1 MMPNE
6 FPRRRIVALTAI
18 LVLVGAGLS
27 GATLSLGAQQTGGGE
42 IPNTTTAVTEQPAV
56 VTSTNGSQPVSASL
70 AVSDQTGNG
79 TTLTIQNATATVEYY
94 IDIHTNGTTLTKTAN
109 LSAGETFS
117 GDLPL
122 MPALNET
129 TTVTV
134 AVHEAGT
141 GDELAAK
148 NITYTVTG
156 GDPTNTTSDPT
167 YYQVDFV
174 VGEPIENL
182 RGPNGTYTNDQL
194 IRFAHGSTEE
204 PVIRRSEGE
213 FITDEGLAAR
223 IESQNITV
231 EDGMAMVTFTVANG
245 SEPVELTLASYE
257 KVGPGWSPETEAK
270 QEFVDAQTATF
281 GPGTHT
287 LTTALPSEGNTTAGT
302 QTVAENRDEGKL
314 SVAGLS
320 ADADGIDTNNLND
333 EYIVYENTGD
343 APLDLSG
350 WTVTDSSDTTYTF
363 PDGFTLAPGEQVT
376 LYTGSGTNT
385 DAKLYWGRA
394 TEVWNDGADTMTV
407 RNADGEVVLQRSYP

>member
-27 GATLSLGAQQTGGGE
+27 GATLSLEAQQTAGGE
-42 IPNTTTAVTEQPAV
+42 ISNPATVVTEQPAV
-56 VTSTNGSQPVSASL
+56 GDATNASEPASASL
-70 AVSDQTGNG
+70 TVSDQAGNG
-79 TTLTIQNATATVEYY
+79 TTLSIRNATATVEYY
-94 IDIHTNGTTLTKTAN
+94 IDIHAHSTTLARTAN
-109 LSAGETFS
+109 LSTGETFS
-117 GDLPL
+117 GGVPL
-122 MPALNET
+122 APALTGN

-148 NITYTVTG
+148 NITYTVT
-156 GDPTNTTSDPT
+156 DDDRANTTSEPT

-204 PVIRRSEGE
+204 PVVRRSDGE
-213 FITDEGLAAR
+213 FITDEGLATR

-231 EDGMAMVTFTVANG
+231 ENGTATITFTI
-245 SEPVELTLASYE
+245 SEGEALTLSLASYE
-257 KVGPGWSPETEAK
+257 KPGPGWSPETEAK
-270 QEFVDAQTATF
+270 QEFVAAETHTF
-281 GPGTHT
+281 ESGTHT
-287 LTTALPSEGNTTAGT
+287 LTVALPSEANTTAGT
-302 QTVAENRDEGKL
+302 QTAAENRSEGKL

-320 ADADGIDTNNLND
+320 ADADGTDTNNLND
-333 EYIVYENTGD
+333 EYITYENTGD

-350 WTVTDSSDTTYTF
+350 WTVTDSSGTTYTF

-385 DAKLYWGRA
+385 DAKLYWGQA